1 MLGTVQL
8 KSTVSILVSLHYK
21 FLLKIKNYSLK
32 KIVKL
37 GRCPIPAAPIN
48 GSISPVTIRI
58 VDSTVTFQ
66 CDLGYEPTE
75 LMTATCMNDLTWNP
89 DPESIVCGLAAE
101 GE

>member
-1 MLGTVQL
+1 M
-8 KSTVSILVSLHYK
+8 
-21 FLLKIKNYSLK
+21 
-32 KIVKL
+32 
-37 GRCPIPAAPIN
+37 
-48 GSISPVTIRI
+48 
-58 VDSTVTFQ
+58 TFQ